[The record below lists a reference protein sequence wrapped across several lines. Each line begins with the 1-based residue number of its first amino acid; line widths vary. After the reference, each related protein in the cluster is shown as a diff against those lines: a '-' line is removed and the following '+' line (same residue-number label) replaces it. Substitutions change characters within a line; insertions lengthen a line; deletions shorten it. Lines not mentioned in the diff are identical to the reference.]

1 MKKQGWC
8 PGCTGS
14 VAAVAPCAGLRALEV
29 PNACSLQ
36 GPSEAQVPSA
46 SQCQHGPLVFL
57 SLPFL
62 SPCHGFIKIGAF
74 LSREGICAWKYAGG
88 GGKKKSVPL
97 ILSDIL
103 LYVSLNLSV
112 AFCLL
117 PFPVVLCKQCCLSAK
132 DCWPKSGK
140 QSVHAALKQI

>member
-1 MKKQGWC
+1 MKI
-8 PGCTGS
+8 
-14 VAAVAPCAGLRALEV
+14 
-29 PNACSLQ
+29 CS
-36 GPSEAQVPSA
+36 
-46 SQCQHGPLVFL
+46 
-57 SLPFL
+57 
-62 SPCHGFIKIGAF
+62 
-74 LSREGICAWKYAGG
+74 G

-132 DCWPKSGK
+132 DC
-140 QSVHAALKQI
+140 

>member
-1 MKKQGWC
+1 MVPRLYRQRGCGGPLCWVAC
-8 PGCTGS
+8 PGG
-14 VAAVAPCAGLRALEV
+14 AQRLQPARALRSAGAQRLTV
-29 PNACSLQ
+29 SAR
-36 GPSEAQVPSA
+36 PSGFP
-46 SQCQHGPLVFL
+46 L